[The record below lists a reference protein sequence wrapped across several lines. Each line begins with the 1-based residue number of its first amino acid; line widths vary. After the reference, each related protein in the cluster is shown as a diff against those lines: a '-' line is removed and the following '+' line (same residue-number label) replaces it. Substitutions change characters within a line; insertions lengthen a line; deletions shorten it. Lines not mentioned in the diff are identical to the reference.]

1 MDYLLEI
8 QNPCICPRKEVR
20 KGIIIV
26 DYLLQT
32 QSFFVNLHRDLLIH
46 SILSLWFLVFTETI
60 CLTLISQTLFLHYK
74 FAALYVCF
82 LFNLENSSYITF
94 YLCVTDFPQ
103 CMSPSL
109 RPPAS

>member
-1 MDYLLEI
+1 MS
-8 QNPCICPRKEVR
+8 KEGSKEGDNHCGLFVT
-20 KGIIIV
+20 
-26 DYLLQT
+26 DT
-32 QSFFVNLHRDLLIH
+32 EFFVNLHRDLLIH

-60 CLTLISQTLFLHYK
+60 CLTLISQTLFLHYT

-103 CMSPSL
+103 CMNPSL